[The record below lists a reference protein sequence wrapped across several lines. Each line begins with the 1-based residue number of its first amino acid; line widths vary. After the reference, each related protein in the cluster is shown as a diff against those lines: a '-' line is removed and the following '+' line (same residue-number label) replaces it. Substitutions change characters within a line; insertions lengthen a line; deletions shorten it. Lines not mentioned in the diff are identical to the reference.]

1 MAIPDT
7 PLFVK
12 THDFNVWLLKHTLR
26 FPKPLRMS
34 YTGPLETLALEFEE
48 TLALAN
54 TLRGTDRQQ
63 VLAVADAKLLALR
76 LRLRSDPSVPSN
88 TGHRK
93 ALSDRAVTGSIHSI
107 LCSGPT
113 SPGCHTRT
121 WPPLGNFP
129 CPHLVAWLAHSQQVN
144 TRALRRDLWRDLI
157 FQRDSRGQS

>member
-76 LRLRSDPSVPSN
+76 LRLRYTLDLKLLAGN
-88 TGHRK
+88 QFHYAAQCLDELGRLLGAWRK
-93 ALSDRAVTGSIHSI
+93 GANR
-107 LCSGPT
+107 
-113 SPGCHTRT
+113 
-121 WPPLGNFP
+121 
-129 CPHLVAWLAHSQQVN
+129 
-144 TRALRRDLWRDLI
+144 
-157 FQRDSRGQS
+157 